1 MRLTGVAP
9 PTKQAVSAVLGVL
22 KTKPQ
27 GASTKEIFYTA
38 RSPYFLAARRAAEK
52 KEKGANVQLAKGPA
66 IQSIS

>member
-52 KEKGANVQLAKGPA
+52 KEKGANVQLVKGPA